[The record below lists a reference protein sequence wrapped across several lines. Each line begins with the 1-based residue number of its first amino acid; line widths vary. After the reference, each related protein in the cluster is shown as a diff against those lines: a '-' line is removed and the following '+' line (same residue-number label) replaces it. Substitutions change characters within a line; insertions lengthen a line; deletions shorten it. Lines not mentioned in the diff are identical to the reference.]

1 MFLKEKL
8 YQATNVTKA
17 ELIKSELYSPDI
29 FKTSKENEAK
39 KNEFV
44 DAIILKCQKK
54 LEKQIMSVGSDFGKI
69 SKGLAEKTL
78 EGLGDYLKSLS
89 PKEYSFEKVEQ
100 IVLKAIEDRY
110 VFSAACEILR
120 NQGLGFLNNKN
131 KFNILLDEV
140 YETKTNSNQEEL
152 ESLKENSGKK
162 LKRFELT
169 KKSNKEM
176 GLALIENTRICQEK
190 IRALNE
196 VIKEKQDF
204 IDGQNNIIHQIKTLS
219 DDYKEA
225 LSKFEKIENEKN
237 ELEAKIQSLKLFI
250 ADYKKGY
257 LDGTHEL
264 DWSNSQKA
272 MYREIYKSNKYLI
285 QRLQKTLDNDNKEY
299 ELAFEKLSEYN
310 LKFQNIR
317 NEIHNAEREKETYV
331 KMKNNYQT
339 CIDINKY
346 YIKNIE
352 KSWAKELKN
361 KKEELSM

>member
-29 FKTSKENEAK
+29 FKTSKENETK

-44 DAIILKCQKK
+44 DAIILKCQKE

-69 SKGLAEKTL
+69 SKELAEKTL

-89 PKEYSFEKVEQ
+89 PKEYSFEKIEQ
-100 IVLKAIEDRY
+100 IVLRAVDERY

-131 KFNILLDEV
+131 KFNILLD
-140 YETKTNSNQEEL
+140 KSF
-152 ESLKENSGKK
+152 S
-162 LKRFELT
+162 LT

-176 GLALIENTRICQEK
+176 GLALMENTKICLAK
-190 IRALNE
+190 IEYLNS
-196 VIKEKQDF
+196 IIQDKQDF
-204 IDGQNNIIHQIKTLS
+204 IDGQKNIINQIKTLS
-219 DDYKEA
+219 DDYKET

-272 MYREIYKSNKYLI
+272 MYREVYKSNKSLI
-285 QRLQKTLDNDNKEY
+285 NKLQNTLDKVNNEY
-299 ELAFEKLSEYN
+299 EVAFNGISEYN

-317 NEIHNAEREKETYV
+317 SEIHDAEREKEAYV

-346 YIKNIE
+346 YTKNIE
-352 KSWAKELKN
+352 KNWAKELKN

>member
-1 MFLKEKL
+1 MFLIEKL

-17 ELIKSELYSPDI
+17 ELIKSEFYSPDV
-29 FKTSKENEAK
+29 FKTSKENETK

-100 IVLKAIEDRY
+100 IVLRAVDERY

-131 KFNILLDEV
+131 KFNILLD
-140 YETKTNSNQEEL
+140 KSF
-152 ESLKENSGKK
+152 S
-162 LKRFELT
+162 LT

-176 GLALIENTRICQEK
+176 GLALMENTKICLAK
-190 IRALNE
+190 IEYLNS
-196 VIKEKQDF
+196 IIQDKQDF
-204 IDGQNNIIHQIKTLS
+204 IDGQKNIINQIKTLS
-219 DDYKEA
+219 DDYKET
-225 LSKFEKIENEKN
+225 LEKFEKIEKEKN

-272 MYREIYKSNKYLI
+272 MYREVYKSNKSLI
-285 QRLQKTLDNDNKEY
+285 NKLQNTLDKVNNEY
-299 ELAFEKLSEYN
+299 EVAFNGISEYN

-317 NEIHNAEREKETYV
+317 SEIHDAEREKEAYV

-346 YIKNIE
+346 YTKNIE
-352 KSWAKELKN
+352 KNWAKELKN